1 MKLEYVL
8 NDNGVCRD
16 PFVATRTKELWI
28 SLDPPCASGL
38 SLPELFQTVTSP
50 SLGRALQKLSL
61 LGHVEIFALLGE
73 YCAHRTPFENLTELH
88 LDLFSYTQNEIPL
101 ALEPFIRSLPPTL
114 QLLHIWT
121 SVDPFPLFGVL
132 FQSHSPVHFPN
143 LTSLHLDIYI
153 NRISLPKSLSCF
165 LLTNSHNLQ
174 HLFLDLRMS
183 WGNPKGDESLGV
195 WLADLVN
202 NNAHFPSLRS
212 LDIYPSKSQAG
223 LSAFL
228 ILIKRISATLSALT
242 ISIRNFTFEQAKLLV
257 DALTTEGPSA
267 LRTLHV
273 NLTHLSVP
281 FLDLLAHKLS
291 QLEELSLHYCEIVGS
306 DQARFLSSLLPHI
319 NSPIASYSIHFT
331 ISSTTDGTTLTSQMS
346 MTYCTHGN

>member
-121 SVDPFPLFGVL
+121 SVDPFPLFDAL
-132 FQSHSPVHFPN
+132 FQFRSPVRFSN
-143 LTSLHLDIYI
+143 LKSLLLYI
-153 NRISLPKSLSCF
+153 HVNRI
-165 LLTNSHNLQ
+165 
-174 HLFLDLRMS
+174 
-183 WGNPKGDESLGV
+183 
-195 WLADLVN
+195 
-202 NNAHFPSLRS
+202 
-212 LDIYPSKSQAG
+212 
-223 LSAFL
+223 
-228 ILIKRISATLSALT
+228 
-242 ISIRNFTFEQAKLLV
+242 
-257 DALTTEGPSA
+257 
-267 LRTLHV
+267 
-273 NLTHLSVP
+273 
-281 FLDLLAHKLS
+281 
-291 QLEELSLHYCEIVGS
+291 
-306 DQARFLSSLLPHI
+306 
-319 NSPIASYSIHFT
+319 
-331 ISSTTDGTTLTSQMS
+331 
-346 MTYCTHGN
+346 